1 MANIDN
7 ELDDLYAQLSSLS
20 RSGREDSSSSSTA
33 SSTKSSS
40 VKSRPS
46 SNSGNSSRVSDSS
59 LPRKSISKVTTPRA
73 TSPVDSKPF
82 SDNKIDSVKSLFA
95 HELKERVGS
104 QKTPDGQSI
113 NKANLKPYSD
123 KQDKLRRYI
132 NDLERVDQQDVDEQV
147 KDQSEKKSTQNGRRL
162 QKLSF
167 RNETS
172 FEIIDN
178 SESAVVILDR
188 EELLQ
193 SKSLF
198 ANSKKRK
205 LGEAITER
213 DNSSYVNTSAKL
225 LKDNNSFG
233 PLKLKKY
240 SSR

>member
-20 RSGREDSSSSSTA
+20 RSGRENSSSSTA

-46 SNSGNSSRVSDSS
+46 PSSTNSSKIPDSS
-59 LPRKSISKVTTPRA
+59 RPIRSTSKITSSKVT
-73 TSPVDSKPF
+73 SPVNSKPF

-104 QKTPDGQSI
+104 QKIPNEQLT

-123 KQDKLRRYI
+123 KQDKLKQYI
-132 NDLERVDQQDVDEQV
+132 RDLEKIDQQDVNEQV

-188 EELLQ
+188 EELMQ

-205 LGEAITER
+205 LGEAVTER
-213 DNSSYVNTSAKL
+213 DNSSYINTSAKL
-225 LKDNNSFG
+225 LKDNNNFG

>member
-20 RSGREDSSSSSTA
+20 RSGRESSSSSTA

-40 VKSRPS
+40 VKSRPL
-46 SNSGNSSRVSDSS
+46 SNSRNSDSS
-59 LPRKSISKVTTPRA
+59 QPRRSTSKITSSKVT
-73 TSPVDSKPF
+73 SPVNSKPF

-104 QKTPDGQSI
+104 QKIPNEQLT

-123 KQDKLRRYI
+123 KQDKLKEYI
-132 NDLERVDQQDVDEQV
+132 RDLEVIDQQDLDEQV

-167 RNETS
+167 RDATS

-188 EELLQ
+188 EELMQ

-205 LGEAITER
+205 LGEAVTER
-213 DNSSYVNTSAKL
+213 DNSSYINTSAKL
-225 LKDNNSFG
+225 LKDNNNFG

>member
-20 RSGREDSSSSSTA
+20 RSGRENSSSSTA

-46 SNSGNSSRVSDSS
+46 SNSGNSSRVSDSP

-82 SDNKIDSVKSLFA
+82 SDSKVDSVKSLFA
-95 HELKERVGS
+95 NELKERVGS

-123 KQDKLRRYI
+123 KQDKLKRYI
-132 NDLERVDQQDVDEQV
+132 NDLEGIDQQDVDEQV

>member
-20 RSGREDSSSSSTA
+20 RSGRESSSSSTA

-40 VKSRPS
+40 VKSRPL
-46 SNSGNSSRVSDSS
+46 SNSRNSDSS
-59 LPRKSISKVTTPRA
+59 QPRRSTSKITSSKVT
-73 TSPVDSKPF
+73 SPVNSKPF

-104 QKTPDGQSI
+104 QKIPNEQLT

-123 KQDKLRRYI
+123 KQDKLKEYI
-132 NDLERVDQQDVDEQV
+132 RDLEVIDQQDLDEQV

-167 RNETS
+167 RDATS

-188 EELLQ
+188 EELMQ
-193 SKSLF
+193 NKSLF

-213 DNSSYVNTSAKL
+213 DNSSYINTSAKL
-225 LKDNNSFG
+225 LKDNNNFG

>member
-20 RSGREDSSSSSTA
+20 RSGRENSSSSTA

-40 VKSRPS
+40 VKSPPL
-46 SNSGNSSRVSDSS
+46 SNSRNSSKIPDSSRSRRSTSKITSSRV
-59 LPRKSISKVTTPRA
+59 
-73 TSPVDSKPF
+73 TSPVNSKPF

-95 HELKERVGS
+95 SELKERVGF
-104 QKTPDGQSI
+104 QKTPNEQLT
-113 NKANLKPYSD
+113 NKADLKPHSD
-123 KQDKLRRYI
+123 KQDKLKEYI
-132 NDLERVDQQDVDEQV
+132 RDLEMVDQQDLDEQV
-147 KDQSEKKSTQNGRRL
+147 KDRSEKKSTQNGRRL

-167 RNETS
+167 RDATS

-188 EELLQ
+188 EELMQ

-213 DNSSYVNTSAKL
+213 DNSSYINTSAKL
-225 LKDNNSFG
+225 LKDNNNFG

>member
-20 RSGREDSSSSSTA
+20 RSGRESATTTA
-33 SSTKSSS
+33 SKSSTKSSS
-40 VKSRPS
+40 VKSRPL
-46 SNSGNSSRVSDSS
+46 SNSGNSSRASDSS
-59 LPRKSISKVTTPRA
+59 LPRKSISKITTSRA
-73 TSPVDSKPF
+73 TSPVSSKPF
-82 SDNKIDSVKSLFA
+82 SDNKVDSVKSLFA
-95 HELKERVGS
+95 NELKERVGS
-104 QKTPDGQSI
+104 QKTPNGQST

-123 KQDKLRRYI
+123 KQDKLKQYI
-132 NDLERVDQQDVDEQV
+132 RDLEIIDQQDMDEQV
-147 KDQSEKKSTQNGRRL
+147 KDQSETKSMQNGRRL

-167 RNETS
+167 RDDTS
-172 FEIIDN
+172 FDIIDN

-188 EELLQ
+188 EELIQ
-193 SKSLF
+193 NKSLF

-213 DNSSYVNTSAKL
+213 DNSSYINTSAKL
-225 LKDNNSFG
+225 LKDNNNFG

>member
-20 RSGREDSSSSSTA
+20 RSGRENSSSSTA

-40 VKSRPS
+40 VKSRPL
-46 SNSGNSSRVSDSS
+46 SNSRNSDSS
-59 LPRKSISKVTTPRA
+59 QPRRSTSKITSSKVT
-73 TSPVDSKPF
+73 SPVNSKPF

-104 QKTPDGQSI
+104 QKIPNEQLT

-123 KQDKLRRYI
+123 KQDKLKEYI
-132 NDLERVDQQDVDEQV
+132 RDLEVIDQQDLDEQV

-167 RNETS
+167 RDATS

-188 EELLQ
+188 EELMQ
-193 SKSLF
+193 NKSLF

-213 DNSSYVNTSAKL
+213 DNSSYINTSAKL
-225 LKDNNSFG
+225 LKDNNNFG

>member
-1 MANIDN
+1 MANIDS

-20 RSGREDSSSSSTA
+20 RSGKADSSSSTA
-33 SSTKSSS
+33 SSVKSSS
-40 VKSRPS
+40 VKSRPAPS
-46 SNSGNSSRVSDSS
+46 SGNSSRVSDSS
-59 LPRKSISKVTTPRA
+59 LPKKSISKI
-73 TSPVDSKPF
+73 TSPRVTSPENPKPF

-95 HELKERVGS
+95 SELKERVGS
-104 QKTPDGQSI
+104 QKTPNGQLT

-123 KQDKLRRYI
+123 KQGKLKRYI
-132 NDLERVDQQDVDEQV
+132 NDLERVDQQDLDEQV
-147 KDQSEKKSTQNGRRL
+147 KDQSETKSMQNGRRL

-167 RNETS
+167 RDETS
-172 FEIIDN
+172 FDIIDN
-178 SESAVVILDR
+178 SESAVVILNR
-188 EELLQ
+188 EELMQ

-198 ANSKKRK
+198 ANNKKRK
-205 LGEAITER
+205 LGEAILER

>member
-20 RSGREDSSSSSTA
+20 RSGRENSSSSTA

-40 VKSRPS
+40 VKSRPL
-46 SNSGNSSRVSDSS
+46 SNSRNSDSS
-59 LPRKSISKVTTPRA
+59 QPRRSTSKITSSKVT
-73 TSPVDSKPF
+73 SPVNSKPF

-95 HELKERVGS
+95 SELKERVDS
-104 QKTPDGQSI
+104 QKTPNEQLT

-123 KQDKLRRYI
+123 KQDKLKEYI
-132 NDLERVDQQDVDEQV
+132 RDLEVIDQQDLDEQV

-167 RNETS
+167 RDATS

-188 EELLQ
+188 EELMQ
-193 SKSLF
+193 NKSLF

-213 DNSSYVNTSAKL
+213 DNSSYINTSAKL
-225 LKDNNSFG
+225 LKDNNNFG

>member
-20 RSGREDSSSSSTA
+20 RSGRENSSSATA
-33 SSTKSSS
+33 SSVKSSS
-40 VKSRPS
+40 VKSRPL
-46 SNSGNSSRVSDSS
+46 SNSRNSDSS
-59 LPRKSISKVTTPRA
+59 QPRRSTSKITSSKVT
-73 TSPVDSKPF
+73 SPVNSKPF

-104 QKTPDGQSI
+104 QKTPNEQLT

-123 KQDKLRRYI
+123 KQDKLKEYI
-132 NDLERVDQQDVDEQV
+132 RDLEIIDQQDVDEQV
-147 KDQSEKKSTQNGRRL
+147 KDQSETKSMQNGRRL

-167 RNETS
+167 RDDTS
-172 FEIIDN
+172 FDIIDN

-188 EELLQ
+188 EELIQ
-193 SKSLF
+193 NKSLF

-213 DNSSYVNTSAKL
+213 DNSSYINTSAKL
-225 LKDNNSFG
+225 LKDNNNFG

>member
-20 RSGREDSSSSSTA
+20 RSGREDSSSSTA

-46 SNSGNSSRVSDSS
+46 SSSGNYSRVSDSS
-59 LPRKSISKVTTPRA
+59 LPRKSVSKITTSRVS
-73 TSPVDSKPF
+73 SPVDSKPF
-82 SDNKIDSVKSLFA
+82 SDSKVDSVKSLFA
-95 HELKERVGS
+95 NELKERVGS

-178 SESAVVILDR
+178 SESAVAILDR
-188 EELLQ
+188 EELMQ

-198 ANSKKRK
+198 ANNKKRK
-205 LGEAITER
+205 LGEAILER
-213 DNSSYVNTSAKL
+213 DNSSYINTSAKL
-225 LKDNNSFG
+225 LKDNNNFG

>member
-20 RSGREDSSSSSTA
+20 RSGREKSSSSTA

-40 VKSRPS
+40 VKSRPL
-46 SNSGNSSRVSDSS
+46 SNSGSSSRASDSS
-59 LPRKSISKVTTPRA
+59 LPRKSISKITTSRV

-82 SDNKIDSVKSLFA
+82 SNNKIDSVKSLFA
-95 HELKERVGS
+95 SELKERVGS
-104 QKTPDGQSI
+104 QKIPNGQLT

-123 KQDKLRRYI
+123 KQDKLKRYI
-132 NDLERVDQQDVDEQV
+132 NDLERIDQEDLDGQV
-147 KDQSEKKSTQNGRRL
+147 KDQSETKSMQNGRRL

-167 RNETS
+167 RDETN
-172 FEIIDN
+172 FDIIDN
-178 SESAVVILDR
+178 SESAVVILNR
-188 EELLQ
+188 EELMQ

-198 ANSKKRK
+198 ANNKKRK
-205 LGEAITER
+205 LGEAIQER

-225 LKDNNSFG
+225 LKDNNNFG

>member
-20 RSGREDSSSSSTA
+20 RSGRESSSSSTA
-33 SSTKSSS
+33 SGTKSSS
-40 VKSRPS
+40 VKSRPL
-46 SNSGNSSRVSDSS
+46 SNSRNSDSS
-59 LPRKSISKVTTPRA
+59 QPRRSTSKITSSKVT
-73 TSPVDSKPF
+73 SPVNSKPF

-104 QKTPDGQSI
+104 QKIPNEQLT

-123 KQDKLRRYI
+123 KQDKLKEYI
-132 NDLERVDQQDVDEQV
+132 RDLEVIDQQDLDEQV

-167 RNETS
+167 RDATS

-188 EELLQ
+188 EELMQ

-205 LGEAITER
+205 LGE
-213 DNSSYVNTSAKL
+213 L
-225 LKDNNSFG
+225 LRREIIL
-233 PLKLKKY
+233 PI
-240 SSR
+240 

>member
-20 RSGREDSSSSSTA
+20 RSGREKSSSSTA

-40 VKSRPS
+40 VKSRPL
-46 SNSGNSSRVSDSS
+46 SNSGSSSRASDSS
-59 LPRKSISKVTTPRA
+59 LPRKSISKITTSRV
-73 TSPVDSKPF
+73 TSPVSSKPF

-95 HELKERVGS
+95 SELKERVGS
-104 QKTPDGQSI
+104 QKTPNGQLT

-123 KQDKLRRYI
+123 KQDKLKRYI
-132 NDLERVDQQDVDEQV
+132 NDLERVDQEDLDEQV
-147 KDQSEKKSTQNGRRL
+147 KDQSETKSMQNGRRL

-167 RNETS
+167 RDETN
-172 FEIIDN
+172 FDIIDN
-178 SESAVVILDR
+178 SESAVVILYR
-188 EELLQ
+188 EELMQ
-193 SKSLF
+193 NKSLF
-198 ANSKKRK
+198 ANNKKRK
-205 LGEAITER
+205 LGEAILER
-213 DNSSYVNTSAKL
+213 DNSSYINTSAKL

>member
-20 RSGREDSSSSSTA
+20 RSGRESTTTA
-33 SSTKSSS
+33 GKSSTKSSS
-40 VKSRPS
+40 VKSRPL
-46 SNSGNSSRVSDSS
+46 SNSGNSSKISDSS
-59 LPRKSISKVTTPRA
+59 QSRRSTSKITSSKVT
-73 TSPVDSKPF
+73 SPVNPKPF

-95 HELKERVGS
+95 SELKERVGS
-104 QKTPDGQSI
+104 QKVPNEQLT

-123 KQDKLRRYI
+123 KQDKLKQYI
-132 NDLERVDQQDVDEQV
+132 RDLEIVDQQDLDEQV
-147 KDQSEKKSTQNGRRL
+147 KDQSETKSMQNGRRL

-167 RNETS
+167 RDETS
-172 FEIIDN
+172 FDIIDN

-188 EELLQ
+188 EELIQ
-193 SKSLF
+193 NKSLF

-225 LKDNNSFG
+225 LKDNNNFG

>member
-20 RSGREDSSSSSTA
+20 RSGRENSSSSTA
-33 SSTKSSS
+33 SGTKSSS
-40 VKSRPS
+40 VKSRPL
-46 SNSGNSSRVSDSS
+46 SNSRNSDSS
-59 LPRKSISKVTTPRA
+59 QPRRSTSKITSSKVT
-73 TSPVDSKPF
+73 SPVNSKPF

-95 HELKERVGS
+95 SELKERVDS
-104 QKTPDGQSI
+104 QKTPNEQLT

-123 KQDKLRRYI
+123 KQDKLKEYI
-132 NDLERVDQQDVDEQV
+132 RDLEIIDQQDVDEQV
-147 KDQSEKKSTQNGRRL
+147 KDQSETKSMQNGRRL

-167 RNETS
+167 RDDTS
-172 FEIIDN
+172 FDIIDN

-188 EELLQ
+188 EELIQ
-193 SKSLF
+193 NKSLF

-213 DNSSYVNTSAKL
+213 DNSSYINTSAKL
-225 LKDNNSFG
+225 LKDNNNFG

>member
-40 VKSRPS
+40 VKSRPL

-59 LPRKSISKVTTPRA
+59 RPIRSTSKITSSRV
-73 TSPVDSKPF
+73 TSPVNSKPF
-82 SDNKIDSVKSLFA
+82 SGNKIDSVKSLFA
-95 HELKERVGS
+95 HELKERAGS
-104 QKTPDGQSI
+104 QKIPNEQLT
-113 NKANLKPYSD
+113 NKANLKPHSD
-123 KQDKLRRYI
+123 KQDKLKRYI
-132 NDLERVDQQDVDEQV
+132 NNLERINQEDLDEQV
-147 KDQSEKKSTQNGRRL
+147 KDQSETKSMHNGRRL

-167 RNETS
+167 RDETS

-178 SESAVVILDR
+178 SESAVVILNR
-188 EELLQ
+188 EELMQ
-193 SKSLF
+193 NKSLF
-198 ANSKKRK
+198 ANNKKRK

-213 DNSSYVNTSAKL
+213 DNSSYINTSAKL
-225 LKDNNSFG
+225 LKDNNNFG

>member
-1 MANIDN
+1 MANIDS

-20 RSGREDSSSSSTA
+20 RSGKADSSSSTA
-33 SSTKSSS
+33 SSVKSSS
-40 VKSRPS
+40 VKSRPAPS
-46 SNSGNSSRVSDSS
+46 SGNSSRVSDSS
-59 LPRKSISKVTTPRA
+59 LPKKSISKI
-73 TSPVDSKPF
+73 TSPRVTSPENPKPF

-95 HELKERVGS
+95 SELKERVGS
-104 QKTPDGQSI
+104 QKTPNGQLT

-123 KQDKLRRYI
+123 KQDKLKRYI
-132 NDLERVDQQDVDEQV
+132 NDLERVDQQDLDEQV
-147 KDQSEKKSTQNGRRL
+147 KDQSETKSMQNGRRL

-167 RNETS
+167 RDETS
-172 FEIIDN
+172 FDIIDN
-178 SESAVVILDR
+178 SESAVVILNR
-188 EELLQ
+188 EELMQ

-198 ANSKKRK
+198 ANNKKRK
-205 LGEAITER
+205 LGEAILER

>member
-20 RSGREDSSSSSTA
+20 RSGRENSSSSTA
-33 SSTKSSS
+33 GSTKSSS
-40 VKSRPS
+40 VKSRPL
-46 SNSGNSSRVSDSS
+46 SNSRNSDSS
-59 LPRKSISKVTTPRA
+59 QPRRSTSKITSSKVT
-73 TSPVDSKPF
+73 SPVNSKPF

-95 HELKERVGS
+95 SELKERVGF
-104 QKTPDGQSI
+104 QKTPNEQLT
-113 NKANLKPYSD
+113 NKANLKPQSD
-123 KQDKLRRYI
+123 KQDKLKQYI
-132 NDLERVDQQDVDEQV
+132 RDLERIDQQDVDEQV

-167 RNETS
+167 RDATS

-188 EELLQ
+188 EELIQ
-193 SKSLF
+193 NKSLF

-213 DNSSYVNTSAKL
+213 DNSSYINTSAKL
-225 LKDNNSFG
+225 LKDNNNFG

>member
-20 RSGREDSSSSSTA
+20 RSGRESSSSSTA

-40 VKSRPS
+40 VKSRPL
-46 SNSGNSSRVSDSS
+46 SNSRNSDSS
-59 LPRKSISKVTTPRA
+59 QPRRSTSKITSSKVT
-73 TSPVDSKPF
+73 SPVNSKPF

-104 QKTPDGQSI
+104 QKIPNEQLT

-123 KQDKLRRYI
+123 KQDKLKEYI
-132 NDLERVDQQDVDEQV
+132 RDLEVIDQQDLDEQV

-167 RNETS
+167 RDATS

-188 EELLQ
+188 EELMQ

-205 LGEAITER
+205 LGEAVTER
-213 DNSSYVNTSAKL
+213 DNSSYINTSAKL
-225 LKDNNSFG
+225 LKDNTNFG

>member
-20 RSGREDSSSSSTA
+20 RSGRENSSSSTA

-40 VKSRPS
+40 VKSRPLP
-46 SNSGNSSRVSDSS
+46 NSGNPSRVSDSS
-59 LPRKSISKVTTPRA
+59 RPIRSTSKITSSRV

-95 HELKERVGS
+95 SELKERVSS
-104 QKTPDGQSI
+104 QKTPSEQLT

-123 KQDKLRRYI
+123 KQDKLKQYI
-132 NDLERVDQQDVDEQV
+132 RDLESIDQQDLDDQV

-162 QKLSF
+162 QNLSF
-167 RNETS
+167 RNEAS
-172 FEIIDN
+172 FDIIDN
-178 SESAVVILDR
+178 SENAVVILDR
-188 EELLQ
+188 EELVQ
-193 SKSLF
+193 NRSLF
-198 ANSKKRK
+198 ANNKKRK
-205 LGEAITER
+205 LGEPPTER
-213 DNSSYVNTSAKL
+213 DNSSYINTSAKL

>member
-1 MANIDN
+1 MANIDS

-20 RSGREDSSSSSTA
+20 RSGREKSSSSTA

-40 VKSRPS
+40 VKSRPL
-46 SNSGNSSRVSDSS
+46 SNSGSSSRASDSS
-59 LPRKSISKVTTPRA
+59 LPRKSISKITTSRV
-73 TSPVDSKPF
+73 TSPENSKPF

-95 HELKERVGS
+95 SELKERVGS
-104 QKTPDGQSI
+104 QKTPNGQLT

-123 KQDKLRRYI
+123 KQDKLKRYI
-132 NDLERVDQQDVDEQV
+132 NDLERVDQQDLDEQV
-147 KDQSEKKSTQNGRRL
+147 KDQSETKSMQNGRRL

-167 RNETS
+167 RDETS
-172 FEIIDN
+172 FDIIDN
-178 SESAVVILDR
+178 SESAVVILNR
-188 EELLQ
+188 EELMQ

-198 ANSKKRK
+198 ANNKKRK
-205 LGEAITER
+205 LGEAILER

>member
-20 RSGREDSSSSSTA
+20 RSGRE
-33 SSTKSSS
+33 
-40 VKSRPS
+40 
-46 SNSGNSSRVSDSS
+46 NSSRVSDSP
-59 LPRKSISKVTTPRA
+59 LPRKSISKVTTSRA
-73 TSPVDSKPF
+73 TSPVNSKPF

-95 HELKERVGS
+95 NELKERVGS
-104 QKTPDGQSI
+104 QKIPDGQSI

-123 KQDKLRRYI
+123 KQDKLKQYI
-132 NDLERVDQQDVDEQV
+132 RDLEIIDQQDVDEQV
-147 KDQSEKKSTQNGRRL
+147 KDQSGKKSTQNGRRL

-205 LGEAITER
+205 LGEAIAER
-213 DNSSYVNTSAKL
+213 DNSSYINTSAKL
-225 LKDNNSFG
+225 LKDNNNFG

>member
-1 MANIDN
+1 MANIDS
-7 ELDDLYAQLSSLS
+7 ELEDLYAQLSSLS
-20 RSGREDSSSSSTA
+20 RSGREDSSSSTA

-46 SNSGNSSRVSDSS
+46 SSSGNYSRVSDSS
-59 LPRKSISKVTTPRA
+59 LPRKSVSKITTSRVS
-73 TSPVDSKPF
+73 SPVDSKPF
-82 SDNKIDSVKSLFA
+82 SDSKVDSVKSLFA
-95 HELKERVGS
+95 NELKERVGS

-178 SESAVVILDR
+178 SESAVAILDR
-188 EELLQ
+188 EELMQ

-198 ANSKKRK
+198 ANNKKRK
-205 LGEAITER
+205 LGEAILER
-213 DNSSYVNTSAKL
+213 DNSSYINTSAKL
-225 LKDNNSFG
+225 LKDNNNFG

>member
-20 RSGREDSSSSSTA
+20 RSGRENSSSSTA

-40 VKSRPS
+40 VKSRPL
-46 SNSGNSSRVSDSS
+46 SNSRNSDSS
-59 LPRKSISKVTTPRA
+59 QPRRSTSKITSSKVT
-73 TSPVDSKPF
+73 SPVNSKPF

-104 QKTPDGQSI
+104 QKTPNEQLT

-123 KQDKLRRYI
+123 KQDKLKEYI
-132 NDLERVDQQDVDEQV
+132 RDLEIIDQQDVDEQV
-147 KDQSEKKSTQNGRRL
+147 KDQSETKSMQNGRRL

-167 RNETS
+167 RDDTS
-172 FEIIDN
+172 FDIIDN

-188 EELLQ
+188 EELIQ
-193 SKSLF
+193 NKSLF

-213 DNSSYVNTSAKL
+213 DNSSYINTSAKL
-225 LKDNNSFG
+225 LKDNNNFG

>member
-20 RSGREDSSSSSTA
+20 RSGREGSSSSTA
-33 SSTKSSS
+33 SGAKSSS

-59 LPRKSISKVTTPRA
+59 LPRKSISKVTTSRA
-73 TSPVDSKPF
+73 TSPVNSKPF

-95 HELKERVGS
+95 SELKERAGS
-104 QKTPDGQSI
+104 QKTPNGQST

-123 KQDKLRRYI
+123 KQDKLKQYI
-132 NDLERVDQQDVDEQV
+132 RDLERVDQQDLDEQV
-147 KDQSEKKSTQNGRRL
+147 KDQSETKSMQNGRRL

-167 RNETS
+167 RDETS
-172 FEIIDN
+172 FDIIDN

-188 EELLQ
+188 EELMQ
-193 SKSLF
+193 NKSLF
-198 ANSKKRK
+198 ANVKKRK

-213 DNSSYVNTSAKL
+213 DNSSYINTSAKL

>member
-20 RSGREDSSSSSTA
+20 RSGRENSSSSTA

-40 VKSRPS
+40 VKSRPL
-46 SNSGNSSRVSDSS
+46 SNSRNSDSS
-59 LPRKSISKVTTPRA
+59 QPRRSTSKITSSKVT
-73 TSPVDSKPF
+73 SPVNSKPF

-95 HELKERVGS
+95 HELKERAGS
-104 QKTPDGQSI
+104 QKIPNEQLT
-113 NKANLKPYSD
+113 NKANLKPQSD
-123 KQDKLRRYI
+123 KQDKLKQYI
-132 NDLERVDQQDVDEQV
+132 RDLERIDQQDVDEQV

-188 EELLQ
+188 EELMQ

-213 DNSSYVNTSAKL
+213 DNSSYINTSAKL
-225 LKDNNSFG
+225 LKDNNNFG

>member
-1 MANIDN
+1 
-7 ELDDLYAQLSSLS
+7 LDDLYAQLSSLS
-20 RSGREDSSSSSTA
+20 RSGRENSSSSTA

-46 SNSGNSSRVSDSS
+46 PSSTNSSKITS
-59 LPRKSISKVTTPRA
+59 SKVT
-73 TSPVDSKPF
+73 SPVNSKPF
-82 SDNKIDSVKSLFA
+82 SSNKIDSIKSLFA

-104 QKTPDGQSI
+104 QKIPNEQLT

-123 KQDKLRRYI
+123 KQDQLKRYI
-132 NDLERVDQQDVDEQV
+132 NDLERIDQEDLDEQV
-147 KDQSEKKSTQNGRRL
+147 KDQSETKSMQNGRRL

-167 RNETS
+167 RDETS
-172 FEIIDN
+172 FDIIDN

-188 EELLQ
+188 EELIQ
-193 SKSLF
+193 NKSLF

-205 LGEAITER
+205 LGEAILER
-213 DNSSYVNTSAKL
+213 DNSSYINTSAKL
-225 LKDNNSFG
+225 LKDNNNFG

>member
-46 SNSGNSSRVSDSS
+46 PSSGNYSRASDSS
-59 LPRKSISKVTTPRA
+59 LPRKSVSKITTSRVS
-73 TSPVDSKPF
+73 SPVNSKPF

-95 HELKERVGS
+95 NELKERVSS
-104 QKTPDGQSI
+104 QKTPNGQLT

-123 KQDKLRRYI
+123 KQDKLKQYI
-132 NDLERVDQQDVDEQV
+132 RDLEIIDQQDVDEQV

-167 RNETS
+167 RDETS
-172 FEIIDN
+172 FDIIDN

-188 EELLQ
+188 EELIQ
-193 SKSLF
+193 NKSLF
-198 ANSKKRK
+198 ANNKKRK
-205 LGEAITER
+205 LGEAILER

-225 LKDNNSFG
+225 LKDNNNFG

>member
-20 RSGREDSSSSSTA
+20 RSGRENSSSATA

-59 LPRKSISKVTTPRA
+59 LPRKSISKVTTSRA

-123 KQDKLRRYI
+123 KQDKLKRYI
-132 NDLERVDQQDVDEQV
+132 NDLEGIDQQDVDEQV

-213 DNSSYVNTSAKL
+213 DNSSYINTSAKL
-225 LKDNNSFG
+225 LKDNNNFG